1 MIQMENSAV
10 NNSTKQQQQ
19 LDTNNNETTM
29 NPMSMSC
36 GILSSESSSASSSM
50 NNFTSQQQ
58 AQQQAQQVQQQQM
71 QQNIQMIDENNNIM
85 QSLNTQG
92 TFTNMMEEH
101 SICGDQEDPNFNDF
115 SSKTNL
121 IVNYLPQNMTQ
132 EEIKALF
139 SSIGQ
144 VDSCKLIKDKLS
156 GQSLG
161 YAFVNF
167 ARAEDADKSIATLN
181 GMRLQNKTI
190 KVSLARPS
198 SDSIKNANLYVCG
211 LPKEFTQADLEQ
223 MFQPFG
229 VIISS
234 KILTDPKTNVSKGV
248 GFVRFDQ
255 RIEAETAINTLNNK
269 IHGNIPEP
277 LIVKFANS
285 PTSIKSVMGLP
296 LAPFVPMSR
305 GFYQPYRQ
313 STNSSYRY
321 SPMSAYC
328 PETNMLQ
335 QQQQLSGM
343 ITPTSTSLSLTSTLN
358 CGVSNSQS
366 SIVLP
371 ILPQSQQ
378 PTTPIQGQPGIGL
391 NASPPATSISNS
403 SLSSVN
409 YSGWCIFVYNLGPE
423 SDESILWQLFGPF
436 GAVQSVKIIRDV
448 QTQKCK
454 GFGFITMT
462 NYEEAVT
469 AINCLNGLNLQNRI
483 LQVSFKTSKPF
494 F

>member
-1 MIQMENSAV
+1 MS
-10 NNSTKQQQQ
+10 QQVSEPSVK
-19 LDTNNNETTM
+19 TEM
-29 NPMSMSC
+29 NMSMNCS
-36 GILSSESSSASSSM
+36 ILSSESSSASSSM
-50 NNFTSQQQ
+50 NNFNSNNNNNKQEQETQKNLQLL
-58 AQQQAQQVQQQQM
+58 
-71 QQNIQMIDENNNIM
+71 DENNNLM
-85 QSLNTQG
+85 QKFNGQSSYPSLMSGQEQN
-92 TFTNMMEEH
+92 
-101 SICGDQEDPNFNDF
+101 SISIEQEDPDYNDY

-139 SSIGQ
+139 SSIGP

-161 YAFVNF
+161 YSFVNF
-167 ARAEDADKSIATLN
+167 SKPEDAEKAIATLN

-211 LPKEFTQADLEQ
+211 LPKEFNQADLEQ
-223 MFQPFG
+223 MFNPFG
-229 VIISS
+229 AIISS
-234 KILTDPKTNVSKGV
+234 KILTDPKTGVSKGV

-255 RIEAETAINTLNNK
+255 RIEAENAINTLNNK
-269 IHGNIPEP
+269 IHENIPEP

-296 LAPFVPMSR
+296 LAPFVPMTR
-305 GFYQPYRQ
+305 GFFQPYRQ

-321 SPMSAYC
+321 SPMSGYC
-328 PETNMLQ
+328 PETSMLQ
-335 QQQQLSGM
+335 QQQMSGM
-343 ITPTSTSLSLTSTLN
+343 ITPTGNSLSLSNSLT
-358 CGVSNSQS
+358 CGVSSAPS

-371 ILPQSQQ
+371 IVPQQQ
-378 PTTPIQGQPGIGL
+378 PGTPVPGQPGI
-391 NASPPATSISNS
+391 NSSPPTTSLSS
-403 SLSSVN
+403 TSLSSVN

>member
-1 MIQMENSAV
+1 MIQMESTV
-10 NNSTKQQQQ
+10 NTNMNQQVSSGIEGPKSHE
-19 LDTNNNETTM
+19 DSINI
-29 NPMSMSC
+29 SMSC
-36 GILSSESSSASSSM
+36 SILSSESSSASSSM
-50 NNFTSQQQ
+50 NNFNSNINSKTATEQSHKNSQ
-58 AQQQAQQVQQQQM
+58 
-71 QQNIQMIDENNNIM
+71 IIDENNNII
-85 QSLNTQG
+85 QNLNTQNNYSSMIS
-92 TFTNMMEEH
+92 TATEQD
-101 SICGDQEDPNFNDF
+101 SLCGDHGESNFNDF

-132 EEIKALF
+132 EEIKSLF

-167 ARAEDADKSIATLN
+167 SKSEDADKAIVTLN

-211 LPKEFTQADLEQ
+211 LPKEFSQEDLEQ
-223 MFQPFG
+223 MFNPFG

-234 KILTDPKTNVSKGV
+234 KILTDPKTGVSKGV

-255 RIEAETAINTLNNK
+255 RIEAENAISTLNNK
-269 IHGNIPEP
+269 IHENITEP

-321 SPMSAYC
+321 SPISTYC
-328 PETNMLQ
+328 PETSIMQ
-335 QQQQLSGM
+335 QQQISGM
-343 ITPTSTSLSLTSTLN
+343 MTPTNNSLNLSNSLN
-358 CGVSNSQS
+358 CGVSSTPS

-371 ILPQSQQ
+371 IIPQSQQ
-378 PTTPIQGQPGIGL
+378 QTGSIQAQPGIGL
-391 NASPPATSISNS
+391 NTSPPTTSISNS

-436 GAVQSVKIIRDV
+436 GAVQSVKIIRDA

-462 NYEEAVT
+462 NYDEAVT

>member
-1 MIQMENSAV
+1 MENSAV
-10 NNSTKQQQQ
+10 NNTTKQQ
-19 LDTNNNETTM
+19 LDTNNNETTI
-29 NPMSMSC
+29 NAMSMSC

-50 NNFTSQQQ
+50 NNFTNQQQTQQ
-58 AQQQAQQVQQQQM
+58 AQQQQQI
-71 QQNIQMIDENNNIM
+71 QQNIQMMDENNNIM
-85 QSLNTQG
+85 QSLNGQG
-92 TFTNMMEEH
+92 TNFTNMMEEQ
-101 SICGDQEDPNFNDF
+101 SICGDQDDPNFNDF

-211 LPKEFTQADLEQ
+211 LPKEFTQAELEQ

-234 KILTDPKTNVSKGV
+234 KILTDPKTGVSKGV

-269 IHGNIPEP
+269 IHGNIAEP

-321 SPMSAYC
+321 SPMGAYC
-328 PETNMLQ
+328 PDTNML

-343 ITPTSTSLSLTSTLN
+343 ITPTSTSLSLTNSLN

>member
-1 MIQMENSAV
+1 MIKMESAGV
-10 NNSTKQQQQ
+10 SQQIEATKT
-19 LDTNNNETTM
+19 TNGNENAM
-29 NPMSMSC
+29 NMSMSC
-36 GILSSESSSASSSM
+36 SILSSESSSSSSSM
-50 NNFTSQQQ
+50 NFTNANMTKADATQQQ
-58 AQQQAQQVQQQQM
+58 KRQLL
-71 QQNIQMIDENNNIM
+71 DENNNIM
-85 QSLNTQG
+85 QGLNGQNNYPSMISG
-92 TFTNMMEEH
+92 VPDPE
-101 SICGDQEDPNFNDF
+101 SICGDENDPNFNDF

-132 EEIKALF
+132 EEIKSLF

-161 YAFVNF
+161 YAFVNYS
-167 ARAEDADKSIATLN
+167 RPEDADKAIVTLN

-211 LPKEFTQADLEQ
+211 LPKEFNQADLEQ
-223 MFQPFG
+223 MFNPFG
-229 VIISS
+229 SIISS
-234 KILTDPKTNVSKGV
+234 KILTDPKTGVSKGV

-255 RIEAETAINTLNNK
+255 RIEAENAINTLNNK
-269 IHGNIPEP
+269 IHENIEEP

-305 GFYQPYRQ
+305 GFFQPYRP
-313 STNSSYRY
+313 SNNSNYRY
-321 SPMSAYC
+321 SPMNAYC
-328 PETNMLQ
+328 PETNMIQ
-335 QQQQLSGM
+335 QQQISGM
-343 ITPTSTSLSLTSTLN
+343 ITPTNNSLSLSNSLN
-358 CGVSNSQS
+358 CAVSGNQS

-371 ILPQSQQ
+371 IIPQTAQQ
-378 PTTPIQGQPGIGL
+378 PTTPIQNQPNIGL
-391 NASPPATSISNS
+391 TASPPATSISNS

>member
-1 MIQMENSAV
+1 ME
-10 NNSTKQQQQ
+10 STQQIEPAKG
-19 LDTNNNETTM
+19 NANEI
-29 NPMSMSC
+29 SMSC
-36 GILSSESSSASSSM
+36 SILSSESSSSASSM
-50 NNFTSQQQ
+50 NNFNNVNLTKADA
-58 AQQQAQQVQQQQM
+58 AQQQKTRQL
-71 QQNIQMIDENNNIM
+71 IDENNNIL
-85 QSLNTQG
+85 QNLNG
-92 TFTNMMEEH
+92 NYPSMMSAGPDPE
-101 SICGDQEDPNFNDF
+101 SICGDENDPNFNDF

-132 EEIKALF
+132 EEIKSLF

-167 ARAEDADKSIATLN
+167 SRPEDADKAIATLN

-211 LPKEFTQADLEQ
+211 LPKEFNQTDLEQ
-223 MFQPFG
+223 MFNPFG
-229 VIISS
+229 AIISS
-234 KILTDPKTNVSKGV
+234 KILTDPKTSISKGV

-255 RIEAETAINTLNNK
+255 RIEAENAINTLNNK
-269 IHGNIPEP
+269 IHENIAEP

-305 GFYQPYRQ
+305 GFFQPYRQ
-313 STNSSYRY
+313 SNNSNYRY
-321 SPMSAYC
+321 SPMNAYC
-328 PETNMLQ
+328 PETNMIQ
-335 QQQQLSGM
+335 QQQITGM
-343 ITPTSTSLSLTSTLN
+343 ITPTNNSLSLSNSLN
-358 CGVSNSQS
+358 CSVSGNQS

-371 ILPQSQQ
+371 ILPQTAQQ
-378 PTTPIQGQPGIGL
+378 PTTPIQGQPSMGL
-391 NASPPATSISNS
+391 TASPPATSISNS